1 MIPEHFENR
10 VRRFNEKWISFI
22 MDYIPVSADFLSI
35 MTLLFTFIVF
45 WQIIED
51 NLFSA
56 GVLFLIA
63 SSFDMLDGAL
73 ARARGAA
80 RPFGA
85 FLDSVI
91 DRYSEMLVFLG
102 LLINMLLHRAYI
114 DPVLVVA
121 VFMSLY
127 GSLTTSYIRA
137 RAESL
142 GFKGSGGIVDR
153 PVRVILVS
161 IGLIL
166 NLIDY
171 FLLLIAILTNIAAIQ
186 RFFLVWKQ
194 SRDRN

>member
-1 MIPEHFENR
+1 MEHFENR
-10 VRRFNEKWISFI
+10 VRRFNEKWISFV
-22 MDYIPVSADFLSI
+22 MDYIPVSADFLSL
-35 MTLLFTFIVF
+35 MTLLFTFLVF
-45 WQIIED
+45 WQIIES
-51 NLFSA
+51 NLLSA
-56 GVLFLIA
+56 GILFLIA

-73 ARARGAA
+73 ARARGTA

-102 LLINMLLHRAYI
+102 LLINMLLQRTLI
-114 DPVLVVA
+114 DPMIVVA
-121 VFMSLY
+121 LFMSLH
-127 GSLTTSYIRA
+127 GSLITSYIRA

-153 PVRVILVS
+153 PVRVILISV
-161 IGLIL
+161 GLIL

-171 FLLLIAILTNIAAIQ
+171 FLLLIAVLTNISAIQ

-194 SRDRN
+194 SRNSN

>member
-1 MIPEHFENR
+1 MEHFENR
-10 VRRFNEKWISFI
+10 IRRFNEKWIGFV

-45 WQIIED
+45 WQIIES
-51 NLFSA
+51 NLLSA
-56 GVLFLIA
+56 GILFLIA

-73 ARARGAA
+73 ARARGTA

-102 LLINMLLHRAYI
+102 LLINMLLHRPSI
-114 DPVLVVA
+114 DPIIVIA
-121 VFMSLY
+121 VFLSLH
-127 GSLTTSYIRA
+127 GSLITSYIRA

-153 PVRVILVS
+153 PVRVVLMS

-171 FLLLIAILTNIAAIQ
+171 FLLLMAVLTNISAIQ

-194 SRDRN
+194 SRIRN

>member
-1 MIPEHFENR
+1 MEHFENR
-10 VRRFNEKWISFI
+10 IRRFNEKWISFV

-45 WQIIED
+45 WQIIES
-51 NLFSA
+51 NLLSA
-56 GVLFLIA
+56 GILFLIA

-73 ARARGAA
+73 ARARGTA

-102 LLINMLLHRAYI
+102 LLINMLLHRPSI
-114 DPVLVVA
+114 DPIIVIA
-121 VFMSLY
+121 VFLSLH
-127 GSLTTSYIRA
+127 GSLITSYIRA

-153 PVRVILVS
+153 PIRVVLMS

-171 FLLLIAILTNIAAIQ
+171 FLLLIAVLTNISAIQ

-194 SRDRN
+194 SRIRN